1 MKITDIQAIP
11 LAIPTKPSS
20 PASPWG
26 ARHQKQIAVLVQTDE
41 GLTGLGEAF
50 ALGGPL
56 AVCNVIEEGLKPLLV
71 GEDPTRIEYLTD
83 KLQRGTQNFTR
94 RGLGLFAISGI
105 EIALWDLLG
114 KARNAPVY
122 ELLGGATRP
131 KLRAYASLRR
141 YASPGDV
148 AIACRQYVEQGFG
161 MLKLHE
167 VDLESVR
174 AAREAV
180 GPDVELMLD
189 TNCPW
194 SLAEA
199 RAMARALEPY
209 RLFWLEE
216 PIWPPE
222 DYAALAELRQGL
234 TTLLAC
240 GENEGTVYGFREIV
254 ARRAVDVLQP
264 SITKVGG
271 ISELRKIYTL
281 ATANN
286 LQVAP
291 HSFYFGPGLAAT
303 LHVAAT
309 FTGSMPVEFGAA
321 QNELSFLA
329 EPIVARD
336 GYLEPPSSP
345 GLGVELNQEAVER
358 FPYRG

>member
-1 MKITDIQAIP
+1 MKITDVQAIP
-11 LAIPTKPSS
+11 LAIPMKPSS
-20 PASPWG
+20 PVSPWG
-26 ARHQKQIAVLVQTDE
+26 TRHQKQIAVLVHTDD

-56 AVCNVIEEGLKPLLV
+56 AVCNVVEEGLKPLLV

-83 KLQRGTQNFTR
+83 KLQRGTQNYTR

-131 KLRAYASLRR
+131 KIRAYASLRR
-141 YASPGDV
+141 YATPDDV
-148 AIACRQYVEQGFG
+148 ATVCRQYVEQGFT
-161 MLKLHE
+161 MIKLHQID
-167 VDLESVR
+167 VDSVR

-194 SLAEA
+194 NLGEA
-199 RAMARALEPY
+199 RAMARAFEPY

-240 GENEGTVYGFREIV
+240 GENEGTLYGFREIV

-291 HSFYFGPGLAAT
+291 HSFYLGPGLAAT

-309 FTGSMPVEFGAA
+309 FTGSMPVEFAAA
-321 QNELSFLA
+321 QNEVPFLTQ
-329 EPIVARD
+329 PIVARD
-336 GYLEPPSSP
+336 GYLEPPRGP